1 MNSTTAT
8 APIPATATAGPVHP
22 LWMRISHWLNAL
34 AVVIL
39 VASGWRIYDASP
51 FFPFTIP
58 TVVTLG
64 GWLGGA
70 LQWHFAAMWL
80 LVANGLFY
88 LFMNIATGRLATK
101 FFPLTPRGVLHDAL
115 AALKGRLSHAD
126 PRHYNSVQKLA
137 YLFVMLDLIVIVLS
151 GLVLWK
157 SVQFPVL
164 RELMGGYESA
174 RRVHFFGMAA
184 IVAFVVVHL
193 VMVAL
198 VPRTLLTMIRG
209 RAAKAR

>member
-8 APIPATATAGPVHP
+8 APISATAEAGPVHP

-39 VASGWRIYDASP
+39 VTSGWRIYDAAP
-51 FFPFTIP
+51 FFPFNIP
-58 TVVTLG
+58 TRVTLG

-88 LFMNIATGRLATK
+88 LFMNIATGRLAAK
-101 FFPLTPRGVLHDAL
+101 FFPLTPAGVWRDAL
-115 AALKGRLSHAD
+115 AALKGKLSHAD
-126 PRHYNSVQKLA
+126 PRQYNNVQKLA
-137 YLFVMLDLIVIVLS
+137 YLFVMLDLTVIVLS

-157 SVQFPVL
+157 SVQFAVL
-164 RELMGGYESA
+164 RDLMGGYELA
-174 RRVHFFGMAA
+174 RRIHFFGMASLA
-184 IVAFVVVHL
+184 AFVAVHL

-209 RAAKAR
+209 RVPKQ